1 MNLKNLRISTRLS
14 LGFAAMAA
22 FIIMVG
28 VYSLMQ
34 AGTISEQFDQLTD
47 RRIPRLKMLNSI
59 KENNAQVGRAM
70 RDLFVVLEDGDR
82 SQLYD
87 EMADVAKKTNA
98 IMKEY
103 EDGLMDDEGRRLFQ
117 SLMEARTVYQG
128 PRQKVLAQVKEGRLA
143 DARATMTSEMAPAQ
157 RAYMAKV
164 DDLIAYSEQRMDR
177 AGDDVDAEVAEMRA
191 TVISLMLGA
200 LAVGTVLGLSII
212 RATTRPLQEA
222 VRVARTVAAGDLTSK
237 VDASGTNET
246 GQLLAALNDM
256 QMRLGDMVA
265 EVRAGAEGVAT
276 ASAEIASGNSD
287 LSARTESQASSLQE
301 TAASMEELGSTVR
314 ANSDNAQ
321 AANQLALSASE
332 LATRGG
338 HAVQDVIS
346 TMKGIAESSSHIA
359 DIIGTIDAIAFQTN
373 ILALNAAVEA
383 ARAGEQ
389 GRGFA
394 VVASEVRTLAQRSS
408 EAAKQIKTLIT
419 QSTERVEQGTQQV
432 DRAGVTIQEVVTS
445 IRRVTDIVGE
455 ISSASREQASGV
467 GQVGEA
473 VTAMDQVTQQNAA
486 LVEESAAAA
495 ESLKT
500 QAQGL
505 VAAVAIFKLS
515 GAAAGHNTTVRT
527 VDISRPK
534 AMPAVRQ
541 QVSSAAHMKA
551 KAETARRPAPVAVTK
566 PAAPAE
572 AAVHAT
578 DDWATF

>member
-1 MNLKNLRISTRLS
+1 
-14 LGFAAMAA
+14 MAA
-22 FIIMVG
+22 LIVMVG

-34 AGTISEQFDQLTD
+34 ASAISEQFDQLTD

-70 RDLFVVLEDGDR
+70 RDLFVVLEDSDR
-82 SQLYD
+82 HQLYD
-87 EMADVAKKTNA
+87 EMAEVAKKTNA

-143 DARATMTSEMAPAQ
+143 DARATVTSEMAPAQ
-157 RAYMAKV
+157 KAYMGKV
-164 DDLIAYSEQRMDR
+164 DDLIAYSERRMDG
-177 AGDDVDAEVAEMRA
+177 AGLEVDAEVAEMRA

-200 LAVGTVLGLSII
+200 LVAGALLALSII
-212 RATTRPLQEA
+212 RSTTRPIQEA
-222 VRVARTVAAGDLTSK
+222 VHVARTVAAGDLTSK
-237 VDASGTNET
+237 FDAAGTNET
-246 GQLLAALNDM
+246 GQLLTALKDM
-256 QMRLGDMVA
+256 QTRLGGIVA

-276 ASAEIASGNSD
+276 ASAQIASGNLD
-287 LSARTESQASSLQE
+287 LSARTESQASSLEQ

-332 LATRGG
+332 VASRGG
-338 HAVQDVIS
+338 AAVQDVVA
-346 TMKGIAESSSHIA
+346 TMKGIAESSSRIA

-432 DRAGVTIQEVVTS
+432 DRAGVTIQEVVTC

-505 VAAVAIFKLS
+505 VAAVSIFKLT
-515 GAAAGHNTTVRT
+515 GAAAGPATPVYR
-527 VDISRPK
+527 VDVSRSK
-534 AMPAVRQ
+534 AMPAVRLP
-541 QVSSAAHMKA
+541 VSRPAHMAA
-551 KAETARRPAPVAVTK
+551 KAQAPERPSPVAVTK
-566 PAAPAE
+566 PAAAPVK
-572 AAVHAT
+572 AAVVAT

>member
-1 MNLKNLRISTRLS
+1 MYLQNLRLSTRLS
-14 LGFAAMAA
+14 LAFAAMAA
-22 FIIMVG
+22 LIVMVG
-28 VYSLMQ
+28 AYSLMQ
-34 AGTISEQFDQLTD
+34 AGAISEQFDQLTD
-47 RRIPRLKMLNSI
+47 RRIPRLKLLNSI

-70 RDLFVVLEDGDR
+70 RDLFVVLEDSHR
-82 SQLYD
+82 TQLYD
-87 EMADVAKKTNA
+87 EMTDVAKKTNA
-98 IMKEY
+98 FMKEY
-103 EDGLMDDEGRRLFQ
+103 EDGLTDDEGRRLFQ
-117 SLMEARTVYQG
+117 SLMEARTVYLG

-143 DARATMTSEMAPAQ
+143 DARATVINEMAPAQ
-157 RAYMAKV
+157 KAYMGKV
-164 DDLIAYSEQRMDR
+164 DDLIAYSEMRMD
-177 AGDDVDAEVAEMRA
+177 ADGLEVDAEVAEMRA

-200 LAVGTVLGLSII
+200 LVAGTVLAMSII
-212 RATTRPLQEA
+212 RSTTRPIQEA
-222 VRVARTVAAGDLTSK
+222 VRIARTVAAGDLTSEF
-237 VDASGTNET
+237 DATGTNET
-246 GQLLAALNDM
+246 GQLLAALKDM
-256 QMRLGDMVA
+256 QTRLGGIVA

-276 ASAEIASGNSD
+276 ASAQIASGNSD

-332 LATRGG
+332 VATRGG
-338 HAVQDVIS
+338 DAVQDVVS
-346 TMKGIAESSSHIA
+346 TMMGIAESSSRIA

-394 VVASEVRTLAQRSS
+394 VVASEVRTLAQRSAD
-408 EAAKQIKTLIT
+408 AAKQIKTLIT
-419 QSTERVEQGTQQV
+419 QSAERVEQGTQQV
-432 DRAGVTIQEVVTS
+432 GRAGVTIQEVVTS

-467 GQVGEA
+467 SQVGEA

-500 QAQGL
+500 QALGL
-505 VAAVAIFKLS
+505 VSAVSIFKLA
-515 GAAAGHNTTVRT
+515 GAAPGQAAPVRRGAV
-527 VDISRPK
+527 VD
-534 AMPAVRQ
+534 
-541 QVSSAAHMKA
+541 A
-551 KAETARRPAPVAVTK
+551 KATPTPPARLPVQRESTAPAAQASSPAAVVKPVAASAQRV
-566 PAAPAE
+566 
-572 AAVHAT
+572 AVAT